1 MYITR
6 ISRVTRNSK
15 QVFFYNGETPVT
27 SLFRGSSEEFS
38 YENVNLYKGN
48 YVERIVGMYSLY
60 SIQPCLTTRLGK
72 RC

>member
-6 ISRVTRNSK
+6 ISRVAHNSK
-15 QVFFYNGETPVT
+15 QVISNNEETPVT

-48 YVERIVGMYSLY
+48 CVERIVGM
-60 SIQPCLTTRLGK
+60 
-72 RC
+72 